1 MKVGVVE
8 SGHHEFALQV
18 DDPSLR
24 ARRLANLIIRAY
36 FGKAAV
42 VSAPLIP
49 ILYAV
54 AMASDAA
61 ASLIVGRWYDRRGM
75 IVLIGGVALAAVASP
90 LVFLGNASA
99 ALAGMMLWGIGMGTQ
114 ESAMRAVVAGV
125 TAPDRRAT
133 AFGILNAV
141 FGVAWFA
148 GSAMLGILY
157 DHSVVAVA
165 VLSLALQLLAV
176 PLLLF
181 VMLKAMRRSGRTFGS
196 G

>member
-1 MKVGVVE
+1 
-8 SGHHEFALQV
+8 
-18 DDPSLR
+18 
-24 ARRLANLIIRAY
+24 
-36 FGKAAV
+36 
-42 VSAPLIP
+42 
-49 ILYAV
+49 
-54 AMASDAA
+54 
-61 ASLIVGRWYDRRGM
+61 
-75 IVLIGGVALAAVASP
+75 
-90 LVFLGNASA
+90 
-99 ALAGMMLWGIGMGTQ
+99 MLWGIGMGTQ

>member
-1 MKVGVVE
+1 
-8 SGHHEFALQV
+8 
-18 DDPSLR
+18 
-24 ARRLANLIIRAY
+24 
-36 FGKAAV
+36 
-42 VSAPLIP
+42 
-49 ILYAV
+49 
-54 AMASDAA
+54 
-61 ASLIVGRWYDRRGM
+61 
-75 IVLIGGVALAAVASP
+75 
-90 LVFLGNASA
+90 
-99 ALAGMMLWGIGMGTQ
+99 
-114 ESAMRAVVAGV
+114 MRAVVAGV